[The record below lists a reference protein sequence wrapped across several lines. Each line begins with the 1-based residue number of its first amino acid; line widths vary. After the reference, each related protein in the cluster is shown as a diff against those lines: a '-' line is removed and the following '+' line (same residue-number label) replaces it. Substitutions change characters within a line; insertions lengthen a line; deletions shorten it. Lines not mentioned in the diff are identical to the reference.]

1 MADRNRKA
9 TGYFGEDVARRIL
22 ESRGYRLV
30 EKNYTTRRG
39 EIDLIMRKNNEII
52 FVEVKTRKN
61 QAYGS
66 ALESSTPQKK
76 DRIIR
81 AAKVFLCSCR
91 DVDPDVRFFAVEVLL
106 DETGRHGK
114 VRIYEDI
121 FI

>member
-1 MADRNRKA
+1 MVDRDRKA

-61 QAYGS
+61 QAY
-66 ALESSTPQKK
+66 A
-76 DRIIR
+76 I
-81 AAKVFLCSCR
+81 AW
-91 DVDPDVRFFAVEVLL
+91 
-106 DETGRHGK
+106 
-114 VRIYEDI
+114 
-121 FI
+121 